1 MATSDQITA
10 WASSLQTKLQDLY
23 RKAQYSRTPTIEVQF
38 GPKYARIV
46 RIDSSST
53 SAYAFVE
60 CATGSIFKSESWKK
74 PAKHA
79 RGNIGDADPLAC
91 CEVFSV
97 RYLR

>member
-1 MATSDQITA
+1 MATQEQVTA
-10 WASSLQTKLQDLY
+10 WAATLQTKLQDAY
-23 RKAQYSRTPTIEVQF
+23 RKAEYSGTPTIEVQF

-46 RIDSSST
+46 RIDGSST
-53 SAYAFVE
+53 SAYAFVDV
-60 CATGSIFKSESWKK
+60 AAGDIFKSESWKK

>member
-1 MATSDQITA
+1 MATRNQITT
-10 WASSLQTKLQDLY
+10 WAAALQTKLQEAY
-23 RKAQYSRTPTIEVQF
+23 RKAQYSGTPTVEVQF

-46 RIDSSST
+46 RIDGSST

-60 CATGSIFKSESWKK
+60 GATGNIFKSESWKK